1 MTNIERLVALLSSRW
16 SEMTSGDHI
25 AARELAARVAEELA
39 QSKDN
44 YDTIL
49 DAHMGMIEENATL
62 RTEIKHLQEVIH
74 HYVDLQ
80 SASRLPDEEEPKS

>member
-1 MTNIERLVALLSSRW
+1 MTKIDAAITALIGSIEKLEV
-16 SEMTSGDHI
+16 
-25 AARELAARVAEELA
+25 
-39 QSKDN
+39 
-44 YDTIL
+44 
-49 DAHMGMIEENATL
+49 ENATL

>member
-1 MTNIERLVALLSSRW
+1 MTDAEWLIEWIEDLSHNNAFRIER
-16 SEMTSGDHI
+16 
-25 AARELAARVAEELA
+25 ARERMARVEV
-39 QSKDN
+39 
-44 YDTIL
+44 
-49 DAHMGMIEENATL
+49 ENATL